1 MQRNRLKY
9 IKFDKTRK
17 GLDRKRIRGY
27 GYMKS
32 KMYEKRLWER
42 EKSYEYREQAEE

>member
-1 MQRNRLKY
+1 
-9 IKFDKTRK
+9 
-17 GLDRKRIRGY
+17 
-27 GYMKS
+27 MKS